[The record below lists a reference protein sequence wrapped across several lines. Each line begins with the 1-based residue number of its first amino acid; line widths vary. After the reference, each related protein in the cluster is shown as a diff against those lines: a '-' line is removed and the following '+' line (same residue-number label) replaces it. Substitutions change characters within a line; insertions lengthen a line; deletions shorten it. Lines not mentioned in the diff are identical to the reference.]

1 MSSLPS
7 HLCDHDL
14 AKKFGD
20 YYHQKIMKIGID
32 AAAASV
38 DNLDHPNL
46 HDALFLSFRRE
57 SDLLRVFKPVCSG
70 QASVDNL
77 DHPNL
82 HDALFLSFRRE
93 SDLLRVFKPVCSGL
107 VRAIIESSPTKSC
120 SLDPLPTWF
129 LKKVLDVLVDPNA
142 KIINILLSSD
152 AFLLKMKH
160 ALVASLLNKPY
171 LDPEEL

>member
-32 AAAASV
+32 AAA
-38 DNLDHPNL
+38 
-46 HDALFLSFRRE
+46 
-57 SDLLRVFKPVCSG
+57 
-70 QASVDNL
+70 ASVDNL